1 MLTKTCWRRT
11 RVLLVMIFANDF
23 AHRRNIVAGGEGGGI
38 LVYFSPSRSRG
49 GKAISHKT
57 SRDCVFDAPMAS
69 PYADLQSPSF
79 EKLLLCGGSW
89 VCDSRLFFPRRPSS
103 RAKKNSLIAPNGTGA
118 RPKTS
123 RIGHALSHEELFSH
137 TFNPSWNAV
146 LDFEKLRLRSLAPD
160 SDHTPINK
168 NAYQT
173 PIRHPS
179 DTYQTPIRRLS
190 DTYFLLQKRKCG
202 FTRDFEQ

>member
-1 MLTKTCWRRT
+1 MLTKTLWRRT

-23 AHRRNIVAGGEGGGI
+23 AHRRNIVAGGEGGRDSRLFFPPRGLGVGKQSRTRRREIASSTLPWLRLMLTCNPQALRNCFYAAAVGYAI
-38 LVYFSPSRSRG
+38 LVY
-49 GKAISHKT
+49 
-57 SRDCVFDAPMAS
+57 
-69 PYADLQSPSF
+69 
-79 EKLLLCGGSW
+79 
-89 VCDSRLFFPRRPSS
+89 FFPRRPSS

-160 SDHTPINK
+160 SK
-168 NAYQT
+168 
-173 PIRHPS
+173 
-179 DTYQTPIRRLS
+179 
-190 DTYFLLQKRKCG
+190 
-202 FTRDFEQ
+202 